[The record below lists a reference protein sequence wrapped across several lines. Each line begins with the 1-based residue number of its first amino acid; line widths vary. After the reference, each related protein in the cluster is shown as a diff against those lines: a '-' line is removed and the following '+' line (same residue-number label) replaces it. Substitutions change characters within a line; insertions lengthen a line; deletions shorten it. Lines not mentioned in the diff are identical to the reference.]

1 MRAYFMDDIPGDKR
15 LPHDS
20 GREASSDVL
29 KSIGVLHWHIPI
41 DETGTYKDKVLKVAK
56 EREYKNHDVI
66 AISKESFGDEFESK
80 IKNFYHEHMH
90 EDEEIRYIL
99 EGSGYFDV
107 REHATESWIRCHM
120 GPGDLLVLPAGIYHR
135 FTLDTT
141 DHARTMRLFKDEPKW
156 IAHNRGQET
165 DANPFRIQYVR
176 SIEVQ

>member
-80 IKNFYHEHMH
+80 IKNFYHE
-90 EDEEIRYIL
+90 
-99 EGSGYFDV
+99 
-107 REHATESWIRCHM
+107 
-120 GPGDLLVLPAGIYHR
+120 
-135 FTLDTT
+135 
-141 DHARTMRLFKDEPKW
+141 
-156 IAHNRGQET
+156 
-165 DANPFRIQYVR
+165 
-176 SIEVQ
+176 